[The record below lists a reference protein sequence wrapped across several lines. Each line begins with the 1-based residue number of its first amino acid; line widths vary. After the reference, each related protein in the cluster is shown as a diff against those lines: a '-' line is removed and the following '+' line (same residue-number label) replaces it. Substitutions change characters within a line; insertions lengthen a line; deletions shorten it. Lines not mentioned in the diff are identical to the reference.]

1 MKIKIESIEKINEGI
16 LYKYYR
22 CTNQETGEVRKSE
35 STSYYGDDILN
46 LSHFSEKELNDMPLI
61 GGKKY
66 SDEKIV
72 TVEIREYSDNNSEE
86 ELTDEGWNEFAHNA
100 ILYVMF

>member
-1 MKIKIESIEKINEGI
+1 MKIKIESIEKINDGK

-22 CTNQETGEVRKSE
+22 CTNEETREVRKSE

-46 LSHFSEKELNDMPLI
+46 LSHFTENELNELPAI
-61 GGKKY
+61 NGKKY
-66 SDEKIV
+66 SGERIV
-72 TVEIREYSDNNSEE
+72 EVETHEYNNDTCEE
-86 ELTDEGWNEFAHNA
+86 ELTREGWNEFTHNA